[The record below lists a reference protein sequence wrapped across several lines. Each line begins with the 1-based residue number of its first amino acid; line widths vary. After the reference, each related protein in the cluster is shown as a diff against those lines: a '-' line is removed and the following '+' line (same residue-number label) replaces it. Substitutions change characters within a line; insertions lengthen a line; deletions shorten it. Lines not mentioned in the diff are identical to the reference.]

1 MKIILDKR
9 RSGKT
14 VRLVVESH
22 TKNVPIMTLNRQMAK
37 IVKESAERLGLKIPD
52 PICLDDF
59 LRNRHCD
66 YENGILID
74 EAQMVLTE
82 LLKTKIHT
90 MTLTEEDSE
99 SASPIYINNR
109 DSINKYSLKDWNF
122 KDWSF

>member
-1 MKIILDKR
+1 MEIILDKR
-9 RSGKT
+9 GRGKT

-22 TKNVPIMTLNRQMAK
+22 IKNVPIMTLNRQMAK
-37 IVKESAERLGLKIPD
+37 IVKESAEWLGLKIPD

-59 LRNRHCD
+59 LRNRHHD

>member
-22 TKNVPIMTLNRQMAK
+22 IKNVPIMTLNRQMAK
-37 IVKESAERLGLKIPD
+37 IVKESAEWLGLKIPD

-59 LRNRHCD
+59 LRNRHYD